1 MLFTKNELEI
11 LNDMNCYENKE
22 KLVKSEIDL
31 DNLSTYTMNDK
42 YWNKSLNEWFID
54 YFEER
59 IYSMV
64 LYDDT
69 KLYFFDNSDDDI
81 DCDRYKLIDKLFDNY
96 EIETSEDFDE
106 VIIKLEDE
114 SENNCLSD
122 EDKEILRQVFMYD
135 DSYTLAKE
143 WHMPRDIENYASSFN
158 NFKDKFDNWFIKQ
171 EDKCVIFLPYIY
183 AYIDLQEMK
192 VYGEERN
199 KLINRIADIL
209 EQYNISNADDFEKF
223 KKEYVEG

>member
-1 MLFTKNELEI
+1 MLFTKKEIEI

-96 EIETSEDFDE
+96 EITTSEDFDE

-135 DSYTLAKE
+135 DSYDLAKE
-143 WHMPRDIENYASSFN
+143 WHGPKDIRNYASSFN

-183 AYIDLQEMK
+183 AYINLEDMTYEDK
-192 VYGEERN
+192 RD
-199 KLINRIADIL
+199 KIINRIADIIDRYDVSDAD
-209 EQYNISNADDFEKF
+209 EYNEFI
-223 KKEYVEG
+223 KKYVEE